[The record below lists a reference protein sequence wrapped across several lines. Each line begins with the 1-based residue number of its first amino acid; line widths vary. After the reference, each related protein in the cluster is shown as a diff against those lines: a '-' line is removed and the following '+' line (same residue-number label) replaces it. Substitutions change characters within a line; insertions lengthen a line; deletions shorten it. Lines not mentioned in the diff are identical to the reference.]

1 MRFSILFV
9 ALLLVGLSSAFRPSS
24 SSSVAPP
31 AVGEQKAVDAVVGS
45 KINWISFSEAF
56 ELNKKAPRKVIVDVY
71 TDWCGWCKVMDQKT
85 FSQPAIIAYVNE
97 HFYAVKL
104 DAEQTADIV
113 AGGQTFR
120 KQGNTHELAIN
131 LLQGKMSYPS
141 TVFLDEKM
149 AVIQPIAGYLEP
161 RIFHQI
167 ITYFGSNYQAK
178 EAFDAFKSGTYVR
191 EFQPAMPV
199 PASGK

>member
-1 MRFSILFV
+1 MRFSALFV
-9 ALLLVGLSSAFRPSS
+9 ILLLVGLSSAFRPSVPV
-24 SSSVAPP
+24 SVAPP
-31 AVGEQKAVDAVVGS
+31 ATDERMAVGG
-45 KINWISFSEAF
+45 KINWVSFSEAF

-85 FSQPAIIAYVNE
+85 FSQPAIISYVND

-104 DAEQTADIV
+104 DAEQSADIV
-113 AGGQTFR
+113 VGGQTFR

-161 RIFHQI
+161 RMFHQI

-178 EAFDAFKSGTYVR
+178 EAFDAFKAGTYVR